1 MIGETLRK
9 IRKNRNLSQK
19 ELAQGI
25 MQQATYSRIE
35 SGHLEVSAAHLYQL
49 VERLNISMNE
59 FFYIA
64 QNYKPTPKQQL
75 LQSFARIELTVLPEI
90 EQQLAATHHYLQL
103 HNDEDV
109 LMLYYAYKSMA
120 ALVTMEKLDIVRG
133 FAEKVWMRLQK
144 LEHWYLNDLE
154 LINSIILYFPLD
166 VAREITQTSIRRLE
180 AYDHFERNTT
190 YLKLYFRLN
199 LSALYLEEENFAHC
213 LDELTQIQQQFQKHL
228 TPQSLGF
235 LITRIMTCKH
245 YLKQNIEQE
254 KPAFNMLEHL
264 FPNEEVFYQ
273 LKQELSLN
281 SVPYTEL

>member
-9 IRKNRNLSQK
+9 IRKNRNLTQK

-35 SGHLEVSAAHLYQL
+35 SGQLEVSAVLLYKL

-75 LQSFARIELTVLPEI
+75 LQSFARIELTVPSEI
-90 EQQLAATHHYLQL
+90 EEQLATTHHYLQL

-109 LMLYYAYKSMA
+109 LMMHYAYKSMA
-120 ALVTMEKLDIVRG
+120 ALVNVEKIDVVRA
-133 FAEKVWMRLQK
+133 FAEKVWVRMQK
-144 LEHWYLNDLE
+144 LDHWYLNDLE

-166 VAREITQTSIRRLE
+166 VAREITQMAIRRLN
-180 AYDHFERNTT
+180 AYDHFERDVT

-199 LSALYLEEENFAHC
+199 LSTLHLEKDKFTQYLA
-213 LDELTQIQQQFQKHL
+213 ELEQIQQQFQKYL
-228 TPQSLGF
+228 TYQTLGF
-235 LITRIMTCKH
+235 IVVRKMTCKH
-245 YLKQNIEQE
+245 FLQQSIAEEKQ
-254 KPAFNMLEHL
+254 AFAMLEQL
-264 FPNEEVFYQ
+264 FPNEDVFSQ
-273 LKQELSLN
+273 LKKELDFN
-281 SVPYTEL
+281 GVPYN